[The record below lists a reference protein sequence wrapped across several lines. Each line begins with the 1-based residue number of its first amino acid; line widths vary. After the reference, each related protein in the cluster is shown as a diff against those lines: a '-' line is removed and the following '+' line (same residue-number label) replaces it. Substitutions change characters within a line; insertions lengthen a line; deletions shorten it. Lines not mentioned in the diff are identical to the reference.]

1 MIYILEAF
9 VFINILIS
17 LYICEMHSAFVL
29 YSSVHLFELS
39 WLVCLLALLMLREC
53 MCHGLAT
60 QLISSLPV
68 GVRLPSALMAL
79 ILIFFLASF
88 FYTHPVCYFTYV
100 ANVYA
105 VAFLSVVCFLLLA
118 LPWILFRDNLGYWMS
133 PRVEYHSFQV
143 SAKILCIF
151 YNFTTTP
158 ITYTKHSFIVIILNP
173 VK

>member
-79 ILIFFLASF
+79 ILIFSCLFFLHTSR
-88 FYTHPVCYFTYV
+88 
-100 ANVYA
+100 
-105 VAFLSVVCFLLLA
+105 LLLYVCGEC
-118 LPWILFRDNLGYWMS
+118 LCCSISVRGVFS
-133 PRVEYHSFQV
+133 PFSSSLNTIQRQTWLLTVAESR
-143 SAKILCIF
+143 I
-151 YNFTTTP
+151 P
-158 ITYTKHSFIVIILNP
+158 FIPSQCEDLMHFL
-173 VK
+173 